1 MKELHA
7 YRKKPRILVV
17 TPECAALSVS
27 MGRTCAHPFSSG
39 GGTGEAMAVIVSRLY
54 EESVDVHLAF
64 PDYCAVLRRRI
75 DPEFIQG
82 CDSSRIEI
90 SQRLHRAQD
99 RIFYHAEGVCSI
111 DPDENKK
118 RAIAFQR
125 EVIHEFLPRV
135 RPDLVHCVGA
145 MTGLIPAVA
154 RSLGIASIFTLDG
167 IETAPCTLA
176 EMENRGIDPGNF
188 WQKLYYAGYPGTYEQ
203 CRNDNPVDLMTSGVF
218 CASWVHAFS
227 SSLLGAI
234 LDDNGSSAGS
244 ALQEQLADKIRNRRV
259 AAIPTPSGP
268 SLSEP
273 DGTSPARR
281 FTPFFNMV
289 RLYEAA
295 LGRFLFPEHQPS
307 LAEPVKMMQS
317 A

>member
-1 MKELHA
+1 MSVFHA

-17 TPECAALSVS
+17 TPECASLPVA

-39 GGTGEAMAVIVSRLY
+39 GGTGEAMAGIVSRLY
-54 EESVDVHLAF
+54 QENVDVHLAF

-82 CDSSRIEI
+82 CGSSRIQI

-99 RIFYHAEGVCSI
+99 RIFYHAGGVCSI

-118 RAIAFQR
+118 RAVAFQR

-167 IETAPCTLA
+167 IDTAPCTLA
-176 EMENRGIDPGNF
+176 EMENRGIDPGDF
-188 WQKLYYAGYPGTYEQ
+188 WKKLYFFHYPGTYEQ

-218 CASWVHAFS
+218 CASWVHFYSACLLG
-227 SSLLGAI
+227 SLLEGRHPA
-234 LDDNGSSAGS
+234 AGP
-244 ALQEQLADKIRNRRV
+244 ALRQELADKIHIRRV
-259 AAIPTPSGP
+259 AAIPPFTAP
-268 SLSEP
+268 SLAEAGDNSA
-273 DGTSPARR
+273 ARR
-281 FTPFFNMV
+281 FTPFYQMV
-289 RLYEAA
+289 RLYETA
-295 LGRFLFPEHQPS
+295 LGRSLLPEKQPS